1 MFLSKKLLTLNL
13 FLCLFTL
20 LFVGCSSSQEVEF
33 EKSTGKVNKVKAG
46 ARFFI
51 NLSESHEVGSGLW
64 SLGNNYERETLNYLG
79 SAYKSENGGSVN
91 FNFEAL
97 KKGKTEIN
105 LVQTFARDTLQTS
118 SFVVEVE

>member
-1 MFLSKKLLTLNL
+1 MKKIIYFFPL
-13 FLCLFTL
+13 L
-20 LFVGCSSSQEVEF
+20 LFVACSLPEAEF

-46 ARFFI
+46 SRFFI

-64 SLGNNYERETLNYLG
+64 SLGNNHDRKIVNYLG

-97 KKGKTEIN
+97 EQGKTEIN